1 MRSPFAIIVCIL
13 ISTFVKA
20 GTPSIIFKEN
30 KGQWPEKVLFGAEF
44 LNTKFYVNKNSFN
57 YCVYNYEDLAK
68 FNPRNRDEKQI
79 IHGHNYEVNFIDADL
94 SSFVT
99 KNNLSEYYNYFLGND
114 RKKWASKVKASKTL
128 EFKEVYQGI
137 DLHIYSSAANLKYDF
152 IIQPNANPNQIKL
165 NYNYVDGIEI
175 KNNELIIKTSVGEI
189 IEKDPVAY
197 QIINGKKKNVN
208 CKYNLS
214 DNNTISFIFPNGYD
228 NNYELVIDPVVVACS
243 YSGASVF
250 SYGNT
255 CTYDA
260 NGNIYTALS
269 SDIGYPTTTGAFQ
282 INSGGG
288 GGDIVVTA
296 YNSNGTAKLFSTFLG
311 GNDWDGAI
319 DIHVSKNEITI
330 MGVTNSGN
338 YPFTKNAFDT
348 ILSGTSDIIVSK
360 INLTGSTLI
369 ASTFVGGSSQE
380 IVGQFA
386 PMGYPSIG
394 AEMIV
399 DKQKSVYVVSNTI
412 SNDFP
417 ITSGVLSPS
426 LSGTSDAVVFKID
439 STLGTMV
446 WSTYLGGDGK
456 EDGLNIRPDGVG
468 GVFLAGTTTSTNF
481 PVSSG
486 AYSTVKNS
494 ANFED
499 MFVSHLNNTGTSLI
513 TSTYLGTATSDIGY
527 LMDVDPFYNVY
538 ICGHIASSSFLVP
551 TAGTYST
558 VNSSNAIYKL
568 DSSLS
573 TLGFKT
579 KFGPQNSR
587 LYYTAFRVDS
597 CSNIYV
603 TGMAYSGYATTPDRF
618 QGFGGG
624 PTDMYMAVF
633 NSNCSSL
640 RFASYY
646 GGNAPPPT
654 GFSSVGEQAW
664 GISHF
669 DSRGTL
675 YMAIA
680 ASENLPTTPGAYC
693 SSYSNTTT
701 AVRIYNDAFLK
712 ADMGTFVNANSS
724 YGSNIIGCPP
734 PFTANFVSTTNLG
747 TTYWNFGDGNTST
760 SDTISH
766 TYTNLGTYNVLLVVT
781 DTATCNKTDSI
792 KSVLSVI
799 NPTVFDLGDDIYKC
813 SNSPSILK
821 ANVSA
826 VSYSWSTG
834 QTFPNISVNTPGTY
848 TLTIFNGGC
857 YTSDEVTVLV
867 GEDDLSERFPNVIT
881 PNSDGVNDYVDFTKY
896 KFGEVEFTLFDRW
909 GKQRYTTSNP
919 TEKWLPEDLNNGTY
933 YYVVNYQS
941 NCTGK
946 HSTAKGFIS
955 IFK

>member
-1 MRSPFAIIVCIL
+1 MKKVVYIFIL
-13 ISTFVKA
+13 FCFLSKA
-20 GTPSIIFKEN
+20 KTPSIVFKEN

-68 FNPRNRDEKQI
+68 VNPRNREEKSV

-94 SSFVT
+94 TSFVT
-99 KNNLSEYYNYFLGND
+99 KNNLTEYYNYFLGND

-128 EFKEVYQGI
+128 EFKEVYNGI
-137 DLHIYSSAANLKYDF
+137 SLNVYSNAVNLKYDF
-152 IIQPNANPNQIKL
+152 VISPNADPNQIRL

-175 KNNELIIKTSVGEI
+175 RNKELVIKTSVGEI
-189 IEKDPVAY
+189 IEKEPIAY
-197 QIINGKKKNVN
+197 QLINGKKININ
-208 CKYNLS
+208 CKYDLS
-214 DNNTISFIFPNGYD
+214 DNNTISFIFPNGY
-228 NNYELVIDPVVVACS
+228 NKNYELVIDPVVVACS
-243 YSGASVF
+243 YSGSSVF
-250 SYGNT
+250 GYGNS
-255 CTYDA
+255 CTYDS
-260 NGNIYTALS
+260 NGYIYTAGGS
-269 SDIGYPTTTGAFQ
+269 GIGYPTTTGAFQ
-282 INSGGG
+282 INAASSY
-288 GGDIVVTA
+288 DIVISA
-296 YNSNGTAKLFSTFLG
+296 FNSNGTAKLFSTFLG
-311 GNDWDGAI
+311 STGGEGAI
-319 DIHVSKNEITI
+319 DMHVSNTEITI
-330 MGVTNSGN
+330 LGYSDSSD
-338 YPFTKNAFDT
+338 YPVTKNAFDT
-348 ILSGTSDIIVSK
+348 ILNGDNDIIISK
-360 INLTGSTLI
+360 LDKTGSNLI
-369 ASTFVGGSSQE
+369 ASTFVGGSLKE

-386 PMGYPSIG
+386 PGGYPSIG

-399 DKQKSVYVVSNTI
+399 DSQKNVFVVANTI

-417 ITSGVLSPS
+417 VTAGVLSS
-426 LSGTSDAVVFKID
+426 TLSGVSDAVVFKMD
-439 STLGTMV
+439 SILSTMV
-446 WSTYLGGDGK
+446 WSTYLGGIGK
-456 EDGLNIRPDGVG
+456 EDGLNIRPDGLG

-481 PVSSG
+481 PVTSG
-486 AYSTVKNS
+486 AYQTVKNS
-494 ANFED
+494 PNFED
-499 MFVSHLNNTGTSLI
+499 MFVSHLNNIGTSLI
-513 TSTYLGTATSDIGY
+513 ASTYLGTVTNDIGY

-680 ASENLPTTPGAYC
+680 ASENLPTTPGAY
-693 SSYSNTTT
+693 SPIYSNTTT

-813 SNSPSILK
+813 SNSPAILK

-857 YTSDEVTVLV
+857 YSSDVVTVLI
-867 GEDDLSERFPNVIT
+867 GEDVLGERFPNVIT
-881 PNSDGVNDYVDFTKY
+881 PNNDGVNDYVDFTKY

-909 GKQRYTTSNP
+909 GKQRYATTNP

-933 YYVVNYQS
+933 YYVINYQS